1 VEATE
6 AVEAVSTAGVAEV
19 FAVAEASVVA
29 ARRFMAAAFEPEV
42 RHFTAAA
49 IAPHMFSAAAAM
61 VPVIATAV
69 TAMAGI
75 VSHTTGRIFTGTF
88 IIGASMGLITHTITR
103 TAAAGSSGPITARE
117 RSAAIATT
125 GAIIDELRGNG

>member
-1 VEATE
+1 
-6 AVEAVSTAGVAEV
+6 VEAVSTAGVAEV

-49 IAPHMFSAAAAM
+49 IAPHMFFAAAD
-61 VPVIATAV
+61 IATAV
-69 TAMAGI
+69 TVTAGI
-75 VSHTTGRIFTGTF
+75 VSHTTGPIFTGTS
-88 IIGASMGLITHTITR
+88 ITGASMGLITHTITR
-103 TAAAGSSGPITARE
+103 TAAAGSSGPITARG

-125 GAIIDELRGNG
+125 GAIIDELREND